1 MNSRKKVDH
10 NHASI
15 VSGLRRVGASVAS
28 IASVGGGVPDIL
40 VAYRGTWYVA
50 EIKDGEKSASRRKL
64 TIAEKEWHALFS
76 QQAPV
81 HIWASLEDAFV
92 TLGIKSV

>member
-1 MNSRKKVDH
+1 MNTRKKVDH

-40 VAYRGTWYVA
+40 VAFRGTWYVA

-64 TIAEKEWHALFS
+64 TIAEKEWHAIFS
-76 QQAPV
+76 QQATV
-81 HIWASLEDAFV
+81 HTWVSLDEA
-92 TLGIKSV
+92 LKAIGAI